1 MTQKYYDISTLEQVS
16 SIALELLSLSDNRIF
31 VLYGDLGVGKT
42 TLIKYMCYHLKVV
55 DSVSSPTFSIVNEY
69 FSMNNEKCFHFD
81 LYRLNNIEECLK
93 LGLDTVWERD
103 RTRDE
108 LILLNDKVESL
119 RSERDSLINVLS
131 RLEGDMDYVEK
142 VAREDFGMIRKK
154 ERVYPLPKSSED

>member
-42 TLIKYMCYHLKVV
+42 TLIKYMCYHLKVL

-93 LGLDTVWERD
+93 LGLDTYLSSGSYCFIEWP
-103 RTRDE
+103 E
-108 LILLNDKVESL
+108 LIESYL
-119 RSERDSLINVLS
+119 PYKHHIIKIQESKTKRKLFVL
-131 RLEGDMDYVEK
+131 K
-142 VAREDFGMIRKK
+142 
-154 ERVYPLPKSSED
+154 